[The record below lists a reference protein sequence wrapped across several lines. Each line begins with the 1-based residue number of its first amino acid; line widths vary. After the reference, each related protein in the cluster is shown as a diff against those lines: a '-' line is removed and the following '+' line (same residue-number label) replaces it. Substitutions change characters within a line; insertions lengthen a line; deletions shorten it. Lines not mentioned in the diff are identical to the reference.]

1 MTYHSNCK
9 CSICDS
15 LIDQDNGDIVGY
27 FGSSKVAFCVW
38 CLSSMHDMIIK
49 LYGYNEIEI
58 LEEKILELKNE

>member
-1 MTYHSNCK
+1 MTCHSNCK

-27 FGSSKVAFCVW
+27 FGSLEVSFCVW
-38 CLSSMHDMIIK
+38 CLSSMHNMIIK
-49 LYGYNEIEI
+49 LHGYDEIEI